1 MRLVGA
7 AGLVM
12 FATVAALGIGILRT
26 VDFENTGNLLIVAV
40 TIGVGLLPVVA
51 PRIYHSFPAWVQVIG
66 GSAITSAA
74 LTAFVLN
81 LLFNHTWRVSAPETG
96 R

>member
-1 MRLVGA
+1 V
-7 AGLVM
+7 
-12 FATVAALGIGILRT
+12 GIGILSR
-26 VDFENTGNLLIVAV
+26 VDFENTGNLLIIAV

-51 PRIYHSFPAWVQVIG
+51 PKIYQSFPVWAQVIG

-81 LLFNHTWRVSAPETG
+81 LLFNHTGRRASASQ
-96 R
+96 